1 MKERKKKI
9 LRILLIA
16 LYVAVVIVLAL
27 VIPIVFGR
35 DNDAL
40 HSVGIAVAVLLTS
53 PVIVTQGAIF
63 DLLDKEKR
71 ELLKQ
76 SIRDQKEQD
85 RVIREEF
92 RVPDDVETD
101 LPLWYSHKARRTVFL
116 ILFVLGL
123 IVALGS
129 CTVFSFVSLD
139 PALAIG
145 FVLTGLTVV
154 VYSFFVLLG
163 LPVWGI
169 VQSLAPAVSFF
180 LVPLILYAN
189 GVTRSGVLVGTALGC
204 GIPLYVGFLFLTIRL
219 PNKRRQKAEELY
231 LAQFSAEH
239 EGFDRFRT
247 LAYNEAIEFHHF
259 HLKNGKSVWIGIEG
273 EKFHIAI
280 LSTVT
285 IKGRRLTMMPILY
298 ETQTGKE
305 KSEILKEYL

>member
-1 MKERKKKI
+1 MKERKKTI

-40 HSVGIAVAVLLTS
+40 HSVGIAVAMLLIS

-63 DLLDKEKR
+63 DLLDKENR
-71 ELLKQ
+71 EQLKQ

-116 ILFVLGL
+116 ILFGLGL
-123 IVALGS
+123 IVSLGA
-129 CTVFSFVSLD
+129 CAVFSFVSFNT
-139 PALAIG
+139 ALEIG
-145 FVLTGLTVV
+145 FVLTGLTIV
-154 VYSFFVLLG
+154 VYSFFVLFG
-163 LPVWGI
+163 RPVWGI
-169 VQSLAPAVSFF
+169 VQSLAPFVSFF

-189 GVTRSGVLVGTALGC
+189 GVTRTGVLVGTALGC
-204 GIPLYVGFLFLTIRL
+204 GIPLYVGFLLLTVRL
-219 PNKRRQKAEELY
+219 PNKRREKAEELY

-247 LAYNEAIEFHHF
+247 LAYNEAIEFHQF
-259 HLKNGKSVWIGIEG
+259 HLKDGKTAVIGIEG

-285 IKGRRLTMMPILY
+285 INGRRLPMMPILY
-298 ETQTGKE
+298 ETQTGIE
-305 KSEILKEYL
+305 KCDVLKKYL

>member
-1 MKERKKKI
+1 M
-9 LRILLIA
+9 
-16 LYVAVVIVLAL
+16 
-27 VIPIVFGR
+27 
-35 DNDAL
+35 
-40 HSVGIAVAVLLTS
+40 
-53 PVIVTQGAIF
+53 
-63 DLLDKEKR
+63 
-71 ELLKQ
+71 
-76 SIRDQKEQD
+76 
-85 RVIREEF
+85 
-92 RVPDDVETD
+92 
-101 LPLWYSHKARRTVFL
+101 
-116 ILFVLGL
+116 LF
-123 IVALGS
+123 
-129 CTVFSFVSLD
+129 
-139 PALAIG
+139 
-145 FVLTGLTVV
+145 
-154 VYSFFVLLG
+154 G

-259 HLKNGKSVWIGIEG
+259 YLKNGKSVWIGIEG

-285 IKGRRLTMMPILY
+285 IKGRRLRMMPILY

>member
-1 MKERKKKI
+1 MKERKKTI

-40 HSVGIAVAVLLTS
+40 HSVGIAVATLLTT

-123 IVALGS
+123 IVA
-129 CTVFSFVSLD
+129 
-139 PALAIG
+139 
-145 FVLTGLTVV
+145 
-154 VYSFFVLLG
+154 
-163 LPVWGI
+163 
-169 VQSLAPAVSFF
+169 
-180 LVPLILYAN
+180 
-189 GVTRSGVLVGTALGC
+189 
-204 GIPLYVGFLFLTIRL
+204 
-219 PNKRRQKAEELY
+219 
-231 LAQFSAEH
+231 
-239 EGFDRFRT
+239 
-247 LAYNEAIEFHHF
+247 
-259 HLKNGKSVWIGIEG
+259 
-273 EKFHIAI
+273 
-280 LSTVT
+280 
-285 IKGRRLTMMPILY
+285 
-298 ETQTGKE
+298 
-305 KSEILKEYL
+305 

>member
-1 MKERKKKI
+1 MTKRKKTI
-9 LRILLIA
+9 IRLL
-16 LYVAVVIVLAL
+16 LTVAYATIVIGLAL

-40 HSVGIAVAVLLTS
+40 RSVGIALASLLII

-101 LPLWYSHKARRTVFL
+101 YPLWYSHKARRTVFL

-123 IVALGS
+123 TVALGS
-129 CTVFSFVSLD
+129 CAVFSFVSLD
-139 PALAIG
+139 TALVIG
-145 FVLTGLTVV
+145 FVLTGLTIV
-154 VYSFFVLLG
+154 VYSFFVVVG

-189 GVTRSGVLVGTALGC
+189 GVTRSGVLVGTAFGC

-259 HLKNGKSVWIGIEG
+259 YLKNGKSVWIGIEG

-305 KSEILKEYL
+305 NCEILKEYL

>member
-1 MKERKKKI
+1 MKERKKTI

-27 VIPIVFGR
+27 VIPIGFGR

-40 HSVGIAVAVLLTS
+40 HSVGIAVATLLTT

-71 ELLKQ
+71 ELLTQ

-154 VYSFFVLLG
+154 VYSFFVVVG

-180 LVPLILYAN
+180 LVPLILYVN
-189 GVTRSGVLVGTALGC
+189 GVTRSGVLVGTAFGC

-259 HLKNGKSVWIGIEG
+259 YLKNGKSVWIGIEG

-285 IKGRRLTMMPILY
+285 IKGRRLKNMPILY
-298 ETQTGKE
+298 DTQTGKE